1 MFGIL
6 VGSKEK
12 AIVFP
17 AEVCTVVEGQIYKKK
32 VPQELTPQVVKFA
45 TSPPGD
51 RLAAIQQSGGARAP
65 VSKEGRT
72 KFNTDNPFRYLNILH
87 RLSCKTRASVCHQ
100 LQSESMAVFYHH
112 RHWSLATIK

>member
-45 TSPPGD
+45 TSAPSD

-72 KFNTDNPFRYLNILH
+72 KIQHPDNLFRYLSILH
-87 RLSCKTRASVCHQ
+87 RPSCKTRASVCHRP
-100 LQSESMAVFYHH
+100 QSESMAVC
-112 RHWSLATIK
+112 